1 MERILHKLN
10 QIDWAFVTP
19 WTLLAALLL
28 GLLAGYAS
36 GQTPPLAPGP
46 NGPNGPNT
54 VPGTPPPQMTSAD
67 RAAIASQAMQR
78 SGGSLLRASLA
89 AQSDA
94 GQAQL
99 SQVSFF
105 NVPEPE
111 PRTVKKHDLITI
123 IVREESEFTA
133 EGTTEATKEASID
146 AEITD
151 FIRFQFDP
159 LELKAGGIGDEPPR
173 IRANANREFNGEGTV
188 ERTDSLNFR
197 ITAEVIDVKP
207 NNTLVLQARK
217 RLKTDDEIQEFIL
230 TGICRVEDISADN
243 SVLSTQVHDLDLI
256 KKHEG
261 VVRNTT
267 RKGWAG
273 RILDF
278 LKIF

>member
-19 WTLLAALLL
+19 WTLLAAILL

-36 GQTPPLAPGP
+36 GQTPPSASGSNAP
-46 NGPNGPNT
+46 NS
-54 VPGTPPPQMTSAD
+54 VPGTPPPQMTSTD

-133 EGTTEATKEASID
+133 EGTTEA
-146 AEITD
+146 
-151 FIRFQFDP
+151 
-159 LELKAGGIGDEPPR
+159 
-173 IRANANREFNGEGTV
+173 
-188 ERTDSLNFR
+188 
-197 ITAEVIDVKP
+197 
-207 NNTLVLQARK
+207 
-217 RLKTDDEIQEFIL
+217 
-230 TGICRVEDISADN
+230 
-243 SVLSTQVHDLDLI
+243 
-256 KKHEG
+256 
-261 VVRNTT
+261 
-267 RKGWAG
+267 
-273 RILDF
+273 
-278 LKIF
+278 